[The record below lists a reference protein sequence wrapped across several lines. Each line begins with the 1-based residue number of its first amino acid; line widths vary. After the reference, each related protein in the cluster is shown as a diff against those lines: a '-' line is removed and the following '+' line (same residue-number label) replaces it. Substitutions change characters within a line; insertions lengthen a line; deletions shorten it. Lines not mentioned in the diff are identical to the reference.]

1 MNMSL
6 GMKHRELNLSAPDM
20 VGLLRDV
27 LGKGASFRF
36 KAKGFSMTPIIKD
49 GDIITISPCLSAG
62 LRSGDIAAFTH
73 PVTDCLVVHRIVGI
87 QDGSFFVKGDNN
99 EDLDGLIPGS
109 RILGWITRI
118 ERDGRSVQLGLGA
131 ERSAIAL
138 LSRFHI
144 LPLLLAPVRQLYR
157 LYLTRHSRNPKG
169 SK

>member
-6 GMKHRELNLSAPDM
+6 GMEHRELNLSAPDM
-20 VGLLRDV
+20 AGLLRDV

-49 GDIITISPCLSAG
+49 GDIITVSPCLSAG
-62 LRSGDIAAFTH
+62 LRSGDIAAFIH
-73 PVTDCLVVHRIVGI
+73 PVNDRLTVHRIVGI
-87 QDGSFFVKGDNN
+87 RGGSFFVKGDNN
-99 EDLDGLIPGS
+99 ADLDGLIPGS
-109 RILGWITRI
+109 HVLGRITRI

-144 LPLLLAPVRQLYR
+144 LPVLLIPLRKLYR
-157 LYLTRHSRNPKG
+157 LCLSRPPAT
-169 SK
+169 